1 MEIFIIY
8 IIGVIILMGSLLYVQ
23 IEDQEY
29 LTLEDILMIFLFS
42 LYSWLGI
49 LICLYKKLEN
59 KII

>member
-1 MEIFIIY
+1 
-8 IIGVIILMGSLLYVQ
+8 MGSLLYVQ